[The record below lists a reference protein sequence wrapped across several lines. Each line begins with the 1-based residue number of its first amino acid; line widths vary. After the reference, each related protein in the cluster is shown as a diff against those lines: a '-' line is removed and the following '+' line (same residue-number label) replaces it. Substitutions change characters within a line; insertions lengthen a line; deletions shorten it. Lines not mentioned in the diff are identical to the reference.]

1 MALGNL
7 ILDETGQV
15 MAMRVL
21 SNDANGVNVEANIQ
35 TTGTI
40 RGVSET
46 TLWTYNILT
55 RPDGSVQGGG
65 NGIMTTQDG
74 DVVSMVGA
82 GSGKIVPPGATNN
95 FRTMLHP
102 HSAVAKYADLNGS
115 TLVGE
120 YDLNADGSAINK
132 CWEWK

>member
-15 MAMRVL
+15 MGMRVL
-21 SNDANGVNVEANIQ
+21 SNNAAVVSVE
-35 TTGTI
+35 
-40 RGVSET
+40 VS
-46 TLWTYNILT
+46 L
-55 RPDGSVQGGG
+55 PPGG

-74 DVVSMVGA
+74 DVISLIGN
-82 GSGKIVPPGATNN
+82 GSGKAAPPGAPTN

-102 HSAVAKYADLNGS
+102 HTASPKYADLNG
-115 TLVGE
+115 TAWAGE
-120 YDLNADGSAINK
+120 YDVNPDGSAVNK